1 MAKLNLTPSEFADFV
16 ASFILDKMIN
26 PDEIIIENE
35 DFTKLIEKTSK
46 LGAKPLFMKY
56 YLDMTADQRLYYKR
70 FKSTIEPGATSKSVI
85 DVKPEETK
93 VKSGSGLTNFAKK
106 AIKMLL
112 LQSNKSEEEIDI
124 LLEKYEEEILN
135 G

>member
-16 ASFILDKMIN
+16 AAFIFDKMVN

-35 DFTKLIEKTSK
+35 DFTKLINRISSLGSK
-46 LGAKPLFMKY
+46 PHFMKY
-56 YLDMTADQRLYYKR
+56 YLDMTADERLNYKR

-85 DVKPEETK
+85 DVKPEQAK
-93 VKSGSGLTNFAKK
+93 VKTGSGLTSFAKK
-106 AIKMLL
+106 AIKTLL
-112 LQSNKSEEEIDI
+112 LQSNKSEEEIDM

>member
-1 MAKLNLTPSEFADFV
+1 MAKLNLTPSEFADLV
-16 ASFILDKMIN
+16 AAFILDKMVN

-35 DFTKLIEKTSK
+35 DFTKLINRISSQ
-46 LGAKPLFMKY
+46 GAKPLFTKY
-56 YLDMTADQRLYYKR
+56 YLDMKADERLSYKR
-70 FKSTIEPGATSKSVI
+70 LKTTLEPGATTMSMI
-85 DVKPEETK
+85 EVKPEKAK
-93 VKSGSGLTNFAKK
+93 VAGSGLTNFAKK

-112 LQSNKSEEEIDI
+112 LQGGKTEEEVDM